1 MYFSDNE
8 SDNESICSVNTP
20 THTST
25 STTESKNIIN
35 IDNINNYINSIINNY
50 NLEPKLCISIISINK
65 LDNYKIIAMTINNKL
80 KINYKNFIIYDNTNI
95 SYSLQGDKLN
105 LLESTL
111 CEIAIEVCKK
121 YNI

>member
-8 SDNESICSVNTP
+8 SDNESTCSVNTP
-20 THTST
+20 TNTST